1 MERIDR
7 RRIGIALAA
16 AGVVVLILSAFADPF
31 GYGDE
36 GFGWLQTLGVVL
48 GVAAIAVGIIA
59 AFWRRP
65 MAPPQPSR

>member
-1 MERIDR
+1 MEIVDR
-7 RRIGIALAA
+7 RRIGIVVAA
-16 AGVVVLILSAFADPF
+16 AGVVVLVLSAFADPF

-59 AFWRRP
+59 GFWRRP
-65 MAPPQPSR
+65 MAPPHPSR